1 MRFPSEIL
9 PIMSVDTLCF
19 IMFVIQRTP
28 FCLEIVHV
36 KVGIPGHQVNQP
48 SFYIQFSVRERTKV
62 TIFAILRVF
71 LGAVFCLILFYMIQS
86 FNPVVCINAPLSSNW
101 ADFIILLLITHVRAV
116 EVSLSPHVNIRV
128 VVPTVFVVVLLN
140 VRTLFKF
147 KFIKLQVLIQDWWG
161 GIPSGGLRIWVILS
175 MITRVVN
182 IEDTS
187 WSLWRTTFRRSFLSW
202 RFWARF
208 FLLWWNIKFE
218 IIILLRLSAL
228 AMSRCFFRFVKVLK
242 IYFPDKLRFKRWRF
256 RIFLSIT
263 LVHGFFLF
271 GSPQLSTSWAR

>member
-1 MRFPSEIL
+1 MRFSSEIL

-28 FCLEIVHV
+28 FCFEIVHV

-48 SFYIQFSVRERTKV
+48 SFYIQVSVRERTKV
-62 TIFAILRVF
+62 AILAILRV
-71 LGAVFCLILFYMIQS
+71 LLCAVLCFILFYMIQS
-86 FNPVVCINAPLSSNW
+86 FNSVVCINAPFSSNW

-116 EVSLSPHVNIRV
+116 EVSLSTHVNIRM

-140 VRTLFKF
+140 VGTLFKF
-147 KFIKLQVLIQDWWG
+147 KFVKFQVLINDWWG
-161 GIPSGGLRIWVILS
+161 GIPSGGLRIWIILS

-202 RFWARF
+202 GFRARF
-208 FLLWWNIKFE
+208 FFLWWNIQF
-218 IIILLRLSAL
+218 
-228 AMSRCFFRFVKVLK
+228 
-242 IYFPDKLRFKRWRF
+242 
-256 RIFLSIT
+256 
-263 LVHGFFLF
+263 
-271 GSPQLSTSWAR
+271 